1 MAFIVTFIINSSYI
15 RINKRNN
22 KLSSLF
28 YCSYSTPTSHHNP
41 YMLSSDIKDKK
52 QNWTQCWPSQTNV
65 TKSHIYWNQ
74 NTKKHSTRPQTTN
87 KLIEWNFPFVWSLRC
102 ATDPLSSKKFNQ
114 FSCNKANLKS
124 LHWEAE
130 KGETKWNWWN
140 FLKTT
145 LETPFLL
152 FAERTL
158 YIVHIY
164 CNIVYLSVRSKL
176 MTNLEW

>member
-1 MAFIVTFIINSSYI
+1 MLAIAIQCYKI
-15 RINKRNN
+15 
-22 KLSSLF
+22 
-28 YCSYSTPTSHHNP
+28 P
-41 YMLSSDIKDKK
+41 YLL
-52 QNWTQCWPSQTNV
+52 
-65 TKSHIYWNQ
+65 KSKYK
-74 NTKKHSTRPQTTN
+74 KKHSTRPQTTN

-158 YIVHIY
+158 YITYILYIIY
-164 CNIVYLSVRSKL
+164 QSEANWWQTWNDNTISYCIVLLFLTGRGWLVIKSVQLFPELHSI
-176 MTNLEW
+176 